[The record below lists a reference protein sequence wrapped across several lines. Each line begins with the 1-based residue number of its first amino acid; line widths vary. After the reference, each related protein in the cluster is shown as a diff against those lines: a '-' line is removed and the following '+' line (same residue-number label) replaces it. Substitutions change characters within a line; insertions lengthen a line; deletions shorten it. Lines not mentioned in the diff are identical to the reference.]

1 MKCKDCVYYFADI
14 REYLGSDGEW
24 HAYEASREYCHYA
37 YNDGYAPCEVE
48 DSEPEPETPYGYCDE
63 DYYNEED

>member
-1 MKCKDCVYYFADI
+1 MKCTDCVYYWADI
-14 REYLGSDGEW
+14 EEYVGEDGNT
-24 HAYEASREYCHYA
+24 HARTVGNEYCHYA

-48 DSEPEPETPYGYCDE
+48 DSEPDTPYGYCDE